1 MKIRAL
7 NLALALLLA
16 GSVFSPAVLAVPQAD
31 DDKDKVPVKKIG
43 IASVEKRS
51 KRHIQSMAKP

>member
-16 GSVFSPAVLAVPQAD
+16 GSVFPPAVFAVPQAD
-31 DDKDKVPVKKIG
+31 EDKDKGVVKK
-43 IASVEKRS
+43 EE
-51 KRHIQSMAKP
+51 